1 VFKVFV
7 SVCVVVCCSRINSA
21 RACRTVR
28 SPACNEL
35 LTVMVTVV
43 RRDCRQSW
51 SSSRCRRPSWSCRGG
66 PTWWLSSRSVVVIVF
81 ASWLS
86 VILLSMGGGL
96 GALAAIVSLGVVKQ
110 EGLEGTY
117 QWGDVVERK
126 KER

>member
-1 VFKVFV
+1 VDTPL
-7 SVCVVVCCSRINSA
+7 A
-21 RACRTVR
+21 
-28 SPACNEL
+28 
-35 LTVMVTVV
+35 V

-51 SSSRCRRPSWSCRGG
+51 SSSRRRRPLWSCRGG

-110 EGLEGTY
+110 EGQSDGK
-117 QWGDVVERK
+117 GDKPISISGIQHDHMASEFQRTCA
-126 KER
+126 

>member
-1 VFKVFV
+1 MRRVGGGDRARGNFIPRLSSLVV
-7 SVCVVVCCSRINSA
+7 RHRPSLVVIHHGHGGPAGLSSIVVVF
-21 RACRTVR
+21 T
-28 SPACNEL
+28 
-35 LTVMVTVV
+35 
-43 RRDCRQSW
+43 
-51 SSSRCRRPSWSCRGG
+51 SWSCRGG

-86 VILLSMGGGL
+86 VILLSMGGRL

>member
-1 VFKVFV
+1 
-7 SVCVVVCCSRINSA
+7 
-21 RACRTVR
+21 
-28 SPACNEL
+28 
-35 LTVMVTVV
+35 
-43 RRDCRQSW
+43 
-51 SSSRCRRPSWSCRGG
+51 
-66 PTWWLSSRSVVVIVF
+66 VVIVF

>member
-1 VFKVFV
+1 VETGREEILSLVCLLWLFV
-7 SVCVVVCCSRINSA
+7 IVSRWSSSA
-21 RACRTVR
+21 M
-28 SPACNEL
+28 
-35 LTVMVTVV
+35 VMVV
-43 RRDCRQSW
+43 RRDCCQSW
-51 SSSRCRRPSWSCRGG
+51 SSSRRRRPTWSCRGG

-86 VILLSMGGGL
+86 IILLSMGGGL